1 MTYKYVLVLFVND
14 SSSKEIDIV
23 PSSWLDHYKEYGG
36 TGCKYMPESLLKNSK
51 YCKLLQTM
59 VKYCDEPD
67 PTWPTFHVE
76 IRGVAGNVLLFE
88 L

>member
-23 PSSWLDHYKEYGG
+23 PSSWLDNYKENGG
-36 TGCKYMPESLLKNSK
+36 TRCKYMSESLLKNSK
-51 YCKLLQTM
+51 NCKLLQTM
-59 VKYCDEPD
+59 VKYCKEPD
-67 PTWPTFHVE
+67 PTWPTFPVQ